1 MKALFCNES
10 PVMNILLTHSEGR
23 LEDLAQALRT
33 HGFRVT
39 HQPLVHTELL
49 PAREAYREVERLR
62 GADWLL
68 FSSRTAVQAWA
79 ALGLSLDT
87 YNIGVVGQKTAA
99 EVERVGGTVS
109 LRATPE
115 NAEGLLET
123 FLTHVSPPLRVGLP
137 CGEGALPT
145 LSNLADAGFT
155 VTKAVLYRTV
165 TRPLTRLD
173 ADLIVLASPSAVA
186 ALPPTLGRTRL
197 VALGPSTHEAVR
209 KRGWHAAEAQ
219 TPDAHGVV
227 QAVLRATLETHQ
239 EFYAAR

>member
-1 MKALFCNES
+1 
-10 PVMNILLTHSEGR
+10 MNILLTHSEGR

-79 ALGLSLDT
+79 ALGLSLDS
-87 YNIGVVGQKTAA
+87 YNIGTVGQKTAA
-99 EVERVGGTVS
+99 EVEKSGGTVAIS
-109 LRATPE
+109 AEPE

-123 FLTHVSPPLRVGLP
+123 FTAHVSPPLQVGLP

-145 LSNLADAGFT
+145 LSAGLNDAGFT

-165 TRPLTRLD
+165 TRPITQLD

-186 ALPPTLGRTRL
+186 ALPPTLGQTRL
-197 VALGPSTHEAVR
+197 VALGPSTYKAVR

-219 TPDAHGVV
+219 TPDVYGVV
-227 QAVLRATLETHQ
+227 QAVLGAALETHQ